1 MKPNQT
7 HLKQLSRLCAAP
19 FFITLLA
26 TQPACTSTAETSA
39 SPPTGGFTIVAV
51 PDTQNYHRT
60 DIGKVYFSKQ
70 MEWIQ
75 KNALTQDCTEDSVPF
90 KNIVF
95 VTHLGDV
102 VSNARGDEQHQQ
114 WINSL
119 KQIGKL
125 DGAVP
130 YSISLGDHDYNV
142 SSMPDS
148 GHSAFVKHYGP
159 ARYASYNWYG
169 GSSSKGTSHYQV
181 FTAAGRTFLHI
192 NLEVDAPDSSQY
204 PGEDDQLAWAQTV
217 LDANKELPAIIT
229 THAYLTDVTEK
240 GPDGK
245 QVPYEAGGQFVGHG
259 TDPEIEKGLRENEVR
274 RDGRTIW
281 RDFVRKN
288 NQIFMVL
295 GGNYHDYLRDQGG
308 RKDYLGGEY
317 FQISNNDFG
326 QSVIEVLA
334 NYQDHPNGGNGLI
347 RLITFNT
354 KMNQIHFET
363 YDTFEDRFRRE
374 NMVPRPGDTINPRAS
389 EFAVSIDF
397 NSRFKF

>member
-1 MKPNQT
+1 MKNSRRP
-7 HLKQLSRLCAAP
+7 LKQLTRLCTAP
-19 FFITLLA
+19 LVFTLFA
-26 TQPACTSTAETSA
+26 THPARISAAETSEHI
-39 SPPTGGFTIVAV
+39 PNDEFTIVAV

-60 DIGKVYFSKQ
+60 EIGKAYFSKQ
-70 MEWIQ
+70 MKWIRN
-75 KNALTQDCTEDSVPF
+75 NALNQDCTEDRVPF

-119 KQIGKL
+119 EQIAKL
-125 DGAVP
+125 DGALP
-130 YSISLGDHDYNV
+130 YSIALGDHDYNT
-142 SSMPDS
+142 SSMPVT
-148 GHSAFVKHYGP
+148 GHSAFVNHYGP
-159 ARYASYNWYG
+159 DRYETYKWYG
-169 GSSSKGTSHYQV
+169 GSSRKGTSHYQY
-181 FTAAGRTFLHI
+181 FQAAGRTFLHI

-204 PGEDDQLAWAQTV
+204 PDEDDQLEWAQSV
-217 LDANKELPAIIT
+217 LDANRDLPAIVT
-229 THAYLTDVTEK
+229 THAYLTDETIK
-240 GPDGK
+240 GPDRK
-245 QVPYEAGGQFVGHG
+245 QVSYEAGGQFVGHG

-281 RDFVRKN
+281 REFVRKN

-308 RKDYLGGEY
+308 RRSFMGGEY
-317 FQISNNDFG
+317 FQISHNGSG
-326 QSVIEVLA
+326 QPVIEILA

-354 KMNQIHFET
+354 ERNQIHFET
-363 YDTFEDRFRRE
+363 YNTFEDRFRRE

-389 EFAVSIDF
+389 EFTVSLDF
-397 NSRFKF
+397 NNRFKF